1 MERKTHYERVTDDC
15 LRDVET
21 DFEEEGEAGSVEE
34 EGYRAWVIPISDE
47 SVERSYDGSYDMLRV
62 I

>member
-15 LRDVET
+15 LRDVEA
-21 DFEEEGEAGSVEE
+21 DFEEEREAGSIEE

>member
-15 LRDVET
+15 LRDVEA